1 MTVTSNLSTS
11 GRRALR
17 AAAHHLD
24 PVVMIGDKGLSPS
37 VLHEIDLALTAHAL
51 IKVRVFADDRE
62 VREAFLAEICTKLS
76 CASVQH
82 LGKLLVLW
90 RNVDG
95 ADAVDA
101 EADAAAITAAQGRRR
116 TPPAADAAPVARGP
130 RSKLPGPR
138 DGNER
143 TPRPAYGARNDAGGA
158 SSRRRDGA
166 PSGPRSYGQGA
177 PAGNA
182 SERGGAGDGERRRYG
197 QQTWDTGPAP
207 RPGWAPRDRR
217 GDARAGGQTG
227 GDDRGAGFGGEGR
240 APRSRAPEGA
250 GTGGS
255 TGGSRDGRSSYGGAG
270 AGSGGSGYRGGDR
283 GGASGAGGYGGSAGG
298 AAPRGRWGSRD
309 SGGAGSGGAGGGS
322 SGYRGGGES
331 GGAGSSYRGGA
342 RGGSGSGGV
351 YGGRGGA
358 GGSGGSSGSGSGYG
372 GNRDGFTG
380 KPRGFA
386 PRGGGASGG
395 SGSAPPR
402 ARRRLG

>member
-24 PVVMIGDKGLSPS
+24 PVVMIGDKGLTPS

-62 VREAFLAEICTKLS
+62 VREAFLTEICTKLS

-116 TPPAADAAPVARGP
+116 APPAADAAPVARGP
-130 RSKLPGPR
+130 RSKLPGAPGSR

-158 SSRRRDGA
+158 GSRRRDGA
-166 PSGPRSYGQGA
+166 PSGPRTYGQGA
-177 PAGNA
+177 PAGGA
-182 SERGGAGDGERRRYG
+182 GARGGAGEGERRRYG

-217 GDARAGGQTG
+217 GDARGQTG
-227 GDDRGAGFGGEGR
+227 EGDDRSGGFGSDR
-240 APRSRAPEGA
+240 APRGRAPEGSGAVGA
-250 GTGGS
+250 GRGG
-255 TGGSRDGRSSYGGAG
+255 YGGAG
-270 AGSGGSGYRGGDR
+270 AGSGGAGSGSGYRGSDR
-283 GGASGAGGYGGSAGG
+283 NSGGSTGGYGGGNAGG

-309 SGGAGSGGAGGGS
+309 SGGAGSGGAGGGG

-331 GGAGSSYRGGA
+331 GGAGSGY
-342 RGGSGSGGV
+342 
-351 YGGRGGA
+351 RGGA
-358 GGSGGSSGSGSGYG
+358 GGGSSGAGGGYGNRGGSSGSSGSGYG

-386 PRGGGASGG
+386 PRGGGSSSGG
-395 SGSAPPR
+395 GGGGSAPPR